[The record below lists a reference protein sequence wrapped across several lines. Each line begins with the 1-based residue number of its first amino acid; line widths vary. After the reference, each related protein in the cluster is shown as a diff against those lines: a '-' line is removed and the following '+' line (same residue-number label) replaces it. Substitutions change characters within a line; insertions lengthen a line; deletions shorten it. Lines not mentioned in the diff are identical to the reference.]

1 MEFTTNSPLR
11 VGRYL
16 RGNSPDDGPLIKRG
30 KLSEEP
36 HYFICLNYHPDR
48 NLIGWLATNIASQT
62 KNICTQKREDKGAQR
77 TCNRLPAQTVMIIQK
92 PEA

>member
-16 RGNSPDDGPLIKRG
+16 RSNSPDDGPLIKRG

-36 HYFICLNYHPDR
+36 HCGQISH
-48 NLIGWLATNIASQT
+48 A
-62 KNICTQKREDKGAQR
+62 
-77 TCNRLPAQTVMIIQK
+77 
-92 PEA
+92 